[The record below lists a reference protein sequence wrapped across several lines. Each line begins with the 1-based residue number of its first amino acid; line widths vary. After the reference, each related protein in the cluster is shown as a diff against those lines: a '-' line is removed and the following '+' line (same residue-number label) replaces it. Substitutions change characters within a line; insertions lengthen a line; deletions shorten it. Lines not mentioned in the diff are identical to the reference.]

1 MFRSLQFRL
10 LLTFAVV
17 IAVVLGAVALF
28 ANETSSGEL
37 KQQEQ
42 FHRVEFDRGMQMSLA
57 NHYYVMGSWA
67 GVQTPIELMAQFT
80 GERLVLVGTD
90 GTVLA
95 DSEST
100 LIGQRFPEDWS
111 GRVIPVMVRNQ
122 PMAPVAVVYRDP
134 GPEGGSGGAGGFESN
149 VGNSLLWAALIAGS
163 VAIVLAFFL
172 SRRILHPVA
181 ALTSAARKL
190 GKGDLGQRVKVKS
203 RDEVG
208 ELATTFNAMADELER
223 TEQLRRSMVADA
235 AHELRTPLTNI
246 RGYLEAIKDGVIKPD
261 AGTIESMHE
270 EALLLTH
277 LADDLQELA
286 LVDAGELRLDVR
298 ADDLVEIVQ
307 KAVAA
312 IQPQA
317 TAKQISVETKLAPD
331 LSPVMVDAERIGQV
345 LRNLLSNAVAYTP
358 EGGEVSV
365 SVRSLGEW
373 AEVRVADSGIGIAA
387 EDMPFIF
394 ERFYRADKSR
404 SRATGSVGLG
414 LTIINRLVEA
424 HGGSIEVH
432 SEEGRGST
440 FVFTVPRA

>member
-37 KQQEQ
+37 EQQEQ
-42 FHRVEFDRGMQMSLA
+42 FRRGKFDRGMQLSLA
-57 NHYYVMGSWA
+57 QHYWLMGGWA
-67 GVQTPIELMAQFT
+67 EVQTPIEMMARIS
-80 GERLVLVGTD
+80 GERLVLVDMD

-95 DSEST
+95 DSELT
-100 LIGQRFPEDWS
+100 LNDQSFPEDWS
-111 GRVIPVMVRNQ
+111 GREVPVIVGNQ
-122 PMAPVAVVYRDP
+122 PMAIVYEAP
-134 GPEGGSGGAGGFESN
+134 GPEGESGEAGGFEST
-149 VGNSLLWAALIAGS
+149 VGSSLLWAALIAGA
-163 VAIVLAFFL
+163 VTLVLTFFL
-172 SRRILHPVA
+172 SRRILHPIS
-181 ALTSAARKL
+181 ALTLAARKL
-190 GKGDLGQRVKVKS
+190 GKGDLRQRVKVKS

-235 AHELRTPLTNI
+235 AHELRTPLSNI
-246 RGYLEAIKDGVIKPD
+246 RGYLEAIKDGVIKAD

-298 ADDLVEIVQ
+298 ADDLAEIVR

-312 IQPQA
+312 TQPQA
-317 TAKQISVETKLAPD
+317 TAKQISIETKLAPD
-331 LSPVMVDAERIGQV
+331 LPPVMVDAERIGQV

-373 AEVRVADSGIGIAA
+373 VEVRVADSGIGIAA

-404 SRATGSVGLG
+404 SRATGGVGLG
-414 LTIINRLVEA
+414 LTIIKRLVEA
-424 HGGSIEVH
+424 HGGAIEVH

-440 FVFTVPRA
+440 FVFTVPQA

>member
-37 KQQEQ
+37 EQQEQ
-42 FHRVEFDRGMQMSLA
+42 FRRGKFDRGMQLSLA
-57 NHYYVMGSWA
+57 QHYWLMGGWA
-67 GVQTPIELMAQFT
+67 EVQTPIEMMARIS
-80 GERLVLVGTD
+80 GERLVLVDMD

-95 DSEST
+95 DSELT
-100 LIGQRFPEDWS
+100 LNGQSFPEDWT
-111 GRVIPVMVRNQ
+111 GREIPVIVGNQ
-122 PMAPVAVVYRDP
+122 PMAIVYESP
-134 GPEGGSGGAGGFESN
+134 GPEGESGEAGGFEST
-149 VGNSLLWAALIAGS
+149 VGSSLLWAALIAGA
-163 VAIVLAFFL
+163 VTLVLTFFL
-172 SRRILHPVA
+172 SRRILHPIS

-190 GKGDLGQRVKVKS
+190 GRGDLSQRVKVKS

-246 RGYLEAIKDGVIKPD
+246 RGYLEAIKDGVIKAD

-298 ADDLVEIVQ
+298 ADDVAEIVR

-365 SVRSLGEW
+365 LVRSLGEW
-373 AEVRVADSGIGIAA
+373 VEVRVADSGIGIAA
-387 EDMPFIF
+387 GDMPFIF

-404 SRATGSVGLG
+404 SRATGGVGLG
-414 LTIINRLVEA
+414 LTIIKRLVEA

>member
-37 KQQEQ
+37 EQQEQ
-42 FHRVEFDRGMQMSLA
+42 FRRGKFDRGMQLSLA
-57 NHYYVMGSWA
+57 QHYWLMGGWA
-67 GVQTPIELMAQFT
+67 EVQTPIEMMARIS
-80 GERLVLVGTD
+80 GERLVLVDID

-95 DSEST
+95 DSELT
-100 LIGQRFPEDWS
+100 LNGQSFPEDWS
-111 GRVIPVMVRNQ
+111 GREVPVVVGNQ
-122 PMAPVAVVYRDP
+122 PMAIVYESP
-134 GPEGGSGGAGGFESN
+134 GPEGESGEAGGFEST
-149 VGNSLLWAALIAGS
+149 VGSSLLWAALIAGA
-163 VAIVLAFFL
+163 VTLVLTFFL
-172 SRRILHPVA
+172 SRRILHPIS
-181 ALTSAARKL
+181 ALTLAARKL
-190 GKGDLGQRVKVKS
+190 GRGDLSQRVKVKS

-223 TEQLRRSMVADA
+223 TEQIRRSMVADA

-246 RGYLEAIKDGVIKPD
+246 RGYLEAIKDGVIKAD

-298 ADDLVEIVQ
+298 ADDVAEIVR
-307 KAVAA
+307 KAVVAT
-312 IQPQA
+312 QPQA

-331 LSPVMVDAERIGQV
+331 LPPVMVDAERIGQV

-365 SVRSLGEW
+365 LVRSLGEW
-373 AEVRVADSGIGIAA
+373 VEVRVADSGIGIAVG
-387 EDMPFIF
+387 DMPFIF

-404 SRATGSVGLG
+404 SRATGGVGLG
-414 LTIINRLVEA
+414 LTIIKRLVEA